1 MTPAEAKQAI
11 LETTTLRALSLSWG
25 QSQGIISQVLNG
37 FVPSNPI
44 ISRIEDYLGVPA
56 GTIKVELKDVSKNNH
71 TRDDIREL
79 AKGIKEWKCKCP
91 GCGKMHKMKLNW
103 KGRNP
108 VPPMMCKPCRTGDT
122 YEPEISEYAGRYL

>member
-79 AKGIKEWKCKCP
+79 ARGIKEW
-91 GCGKMHKMKLNW
+91 
-103 KGRNP
+103 
-108 VPPMMCKPCRTGDT
+108 
-122 YEPEISEYAGRYL
+122 